1 MSNAHVHPSRDDG
14 GTVPVSPR
22 NRETALG
29 QLRPLLT
36 PTGAHFVRSN
46 FDVPE
51 LAGTWTLEIAGGV
64 RAPATLD
71 LDALLAFPLR
81 SQAVTL
87 ECAGNGRLG
96 MRPLP
101 PGEPWSLGAISTA
114 EWTGVPLV
122 RVLEKA
128 GLRDD
133 VVELLFESA
142 DGGFARS
149 LPREEALREEVLL
162 AVQMN
167 GAPLPPEHGAP
178 LRLIAPGWYGMAS
191 VKWLRRI
198 EAITAPFRGH
208 FQAERYVL
216 IDEAGR
222 DVGPVQRVQ
231 VRALITSPLEGDR
244 VPRGRIDVSGWA
256 WTGGG
261 EVTGVEVAMGG
272 GEDWTPAELVESAG
286 TWAWTRWRAVL
297 SIEAQGRAVLRAR
310 AHDSSG
316 SVQPDEAPWNRLGY
330 CNNSIA
336 PVVFEVI

>member
-1 MSNAHVHPSRDDG
+1 MSNSHMHQSLDEVV
-14 GTVPVSPR
+14 TLPVSPR
-22 NRETALG
+22 NRETSPG

-36 PTGAHFVRSN
+36 PSGAHFVRSN
-46 FDVPE
+46 FDLPE
-51 LAGTWTLEIAGGV
+51 LAGAWTLQIGGAV
-64 RAPATLD
+64 RAPLTLD
-71 LDALLAFPLR
+71 LDALLAFSLR
-81 SQAVTL
+81 SQTVTM

-101 PGEPWSLGAISTA
+101 RGEPWSLGAVSTA

-149 LPREEALREEVLL
+149 LPREKATSEEVLL

-167 GAPLPPEHGAP
+167 GAPLTPEHGAP
-178 LRLIAPGWYGMAS
+178 LRLIVPGWYGMAS

-208 FQAERYVL
+208 FQSERYVL

-222 DVGPVQRVQ
+222 VAAPVQRVR

-244 VPRGRIDVSGWA
+244 VPRGRVDASGWA
-256 WTGGG
+256 WTGEG
-261 EVTGVEVAMGG
+261 EISGVEVAVGG
-272 GEDWTPAELVESAG
+272 GEDWTPAELLDSAG
-286 TWAWTRWRAVL
+286 RWAWTRWRAVV
-297 SIEAQGRAVLRAR
+297 SFEEPGRAVLRAR
-310 AHDSSG
+310 AHDSG
-316 SVQPDEAPWNRLGY
+316 GLVQPDEADWNRLGY

-336 PVVFEVI
+336 PVVLEVI